1 MPLKLDI
8 KVGTD
13 SITADGD
20 FTIDEQVVNLTKEWV
35 TALPKGDQQAAER
48 AAQAKI
54 DAATGKM
61 KGSQDSLEGAVLNEG
76 AGTANVANFRG

>member
-1 MPLKLDI
+1 MPLKLEI

-13 SITADGD
+13 SIVADGD

-35 TALPKGDQQAAER
+35 TALPKDAQQAAEQ

-54 DAATGKM
+54 DQATGKLR
-61 KGSQDSLEGAVLNEG
+61 GSQDALES
-76 AGTANVANFRG
+76 NVAGHSFSSTVG